1 MLYWIWGTLHRN
13 WSFPIRI
20 SSDLILN
27 GKILNST
34 FARNK
39 QYINTTQKN
48 EVFHFSTKC
57 DQIRRK
63 LRIWSHLLKKSLME
77 NFIFYTV
84 QTIRFRLNMSD
95 KQSFSDKDVLMSNL
109 SNEVPSYAT
118 FDKAVVETN
127 ENQNSFK
134 DSKPSWDLHQVIT
147 ARTKI
152 QVFFTFI
159 QVYKYS

>member
-1 MLYWIWGTLHRN
+1 MKFSI
-13 WSFPIRI
+13 
-20 SSDLILN
+20 
-27 GKILNST
+27 
-34 FARNK
+34 
-39 QYINTTQKN
+39 KN
-48 EVFHFSTKC
+48 FFSKC

-63 LRIWSHLLKKSLME
+63 LRIWSHLLKKSIIE
-77 NFIFYTV
+77 NFIFCTV

-95 KQSFSDKDVLMSNL
+95 KESFSDKDVLMSNL

-152 QVFFTFI
+152 QVFFIFI
-159 QVYKYS
+159 QVYMYS